1 MKCYCCDHI
10 LTTQESTR
18 KFKES
23 GNYTEMCTTCLNTI
37 SDIETEEGM
46 DEELFDDDDGNSIE
60 E

>member
-1 MKCYCCDHI
+1 VKCYCCDHI

-37 SDIETEEGM
+37 SDIETEEGFEDEEM
-46 DEELFDDDDGNSIE
+46 DENYE